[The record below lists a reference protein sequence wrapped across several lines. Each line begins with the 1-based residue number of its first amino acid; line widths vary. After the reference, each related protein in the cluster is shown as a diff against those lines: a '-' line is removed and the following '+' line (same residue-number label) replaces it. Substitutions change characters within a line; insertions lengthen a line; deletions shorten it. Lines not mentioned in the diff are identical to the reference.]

1 MFVRMHC
8 IYHNHLIGFL
18 YNLCDGYPPSLNDS
32 ACYKYSKTLSGA
44 LRPVTG

>member
-32 ACYKYSKTLSGA
+32 ACYKYSKTLSSA